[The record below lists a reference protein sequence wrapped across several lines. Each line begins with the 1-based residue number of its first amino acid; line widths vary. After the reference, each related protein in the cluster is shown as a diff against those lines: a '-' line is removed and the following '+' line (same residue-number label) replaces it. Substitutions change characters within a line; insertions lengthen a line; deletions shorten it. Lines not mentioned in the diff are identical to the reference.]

1 MWIAEFVKPYKK
13 MLFWNKILFQMKK
26 CAILNIATV
35 RIIRGSIGV
44 VEGAVSMNILVID
57 DSKTNLG
64 ITEQYLKVMQDVDKI
79 VLSSAPRN
87 VKSLIAQNDIDVLL
101 LDVVMPEFDGFQVL
115 ELLRAEHQYDDLPIL
130 MFTSLSD
137 AESFKKCFA
146 LGASDYINKPIHP
159 IEFNARV
166 NAAIDNRRKTKRL
179 QEVLSK
185 ISNQNIELKEINAK
199 LVKTRYTLL
208 NSEKMAAIG
217 QLAAGIA
224 HEINNPMGFVSSN
237 FETLVK
243 YLKRIEEYFGTTETA
258 LDALQHSEDP
268 RWSTIAQECAQAKRR
283 LKIAFIMEELDGIMT
298 DSLDGIQRVTN
309 IVQSLRTFARSEKNE
324 EKAFYNLKDLV
335 EQVILISYNEVKY
348 VSNVDTDIPEDIQ
361 VYCNKV
367 QIGQVLIN
375 LLVNAGQAIKS
386 QQRSDMGHIKIHAE
400 EKGHMV
406 HLEISDDGPGIPQ
419 KYLNRIFD
427 PFFTTKEVGQGTGL
441 GLSISYDIISNKHKG
456 KIDVKTEV
464 GKGTRFIIQLPQDA
478 LQD

>member
-1 MWIAEFVKPYKK
+1 
-13 MLFWNKILFQMKK
+13 
-26 CAILNIATV
+26 
-35 RIIRGSIGV
+35 
-44 VEGAVSMNILVID
+44 MNILVID
-57 DSKTNLG
+57 DSRTNLS
-64 ITEQYLKVMQDVDKI
+64 ITEQYLKKMRDVDRI
-79 VLSSAPRN
+79 VLSSAPQN
-87 VKSLIAQNDIDVLL
+87 VKALIKENYIDILL

-115 ELLRAEHQYDDLPIL
+115 QMLRAEHIYDDLPIL

-137 AESFKKCFA
+137 EESFKKCFD
-146 LGASDYINKPIHP
+146 LGASDYISKPIHP
-159 IEFNARV
+159 TEFHARV

-179 QEVLSK
+179 QEVLAK

-243 YLKRIEEYFGTTETA
+243 YLKRIEEYFGQTEQVVTE
-258 LDALQHSEDP
+258 LQHSEDP
-268 RWSTIAQECAQAKRR
+268 KWNALAEEFAQAKRR
-283 LKIAFIMEELDGIMT
+283 LKIAFIMDELDGIMT

-348 VSNVDTDIPEDIQ
+348 VATVATDIPQEIQ

-386 QQRSDMGHIKIHAE
+386 QQKSDMGHIHIHAE
-400 EKGHMV
+400 EKENMV
-406 HLEISDDGPGIPQ
+406 YLEISDDGPGIPTQ
-419 KYLNRIFD
+419 YLNRIFD

-464 GKGTRFIIQLPQDA
+464 GKGTQFLIQLPQE
-478 LQD
+478 QSQE